1 MKRTNNK
8 ASENKV
14 LKLAYP
20 TSIELPSL
28 KVKDNGDLGADIKT
42 WDSTESALSDST
54 STSGRSN
61 NSTKISFDTLDIEKY
76 SRSSPDERNKETQRK
91 FPKILTHLLPSII
104 LFFAWLCHVPLGP
117 LGYEVF
123 YKFECT
129 KANASFIDS
138 LSGPYSSFPVA
149 YFFFGIS
156 VVICYTTSLLLWP
169 SMRNGIFRVSWICF
183 CTVVVLTFPF
193 GRMGEDA
200 RKPSA
205 LCADLELGSAYSA
218 GGESLEHV
226 IELMV
231 RRWLKHWNIADWT

>member
-1 MKRTNNK
+1 MLKHIKRFANPLKNVVKEGKSRPTVKRTNNK

-42 WDSTESALSDST
+42 WDSTESAQLFDVDLREIKQLDKAHSKRLTSKILSV
-54 STSGRSN
+54 
-61 NSTKISFDTLDIEKY
+61 K
-76 SRSSPDERNKETQRK
+76 PDERNKETQRK
-91 FPKILTHLLPSII
+91 FPKILTHLLLSII

-169 SMRNGIFRVSWICF
+169 SMRNGIFVFRGFVFALLLYLRFLWQN
-183 CTVVVLTFPF
+183 
-193 GRMGEDA
+193 GRGRE
-200 RKPSA
+200 KTIGIV
-205 LCADLELGSAYSA
+205 C
-218 GGESLEHV
+218 
-226 IELMV
+226 
-231 RRWLKHWNIADWT
+231 